1 MVDLMLK
8 QILLATASLAVIH
21 CICAAAESKAAT
33 DELSSAIIGLR
44 GGFDSNPANGR
55 DTSGSPTLTT
65 FATWDYLHGTVQ
77 DGYSAKLVLVETQYD
92 PRVLA
97 VGRAHSLTLQHAF
110 TLSDATIKSTLAAS
124 DEQSWSQRRSSL
136 SWRQR
141 VDYGLGDFRLFASGE
156 ARISALNERNVFN
169 LGDFLPQNE
178 NFGTLSLTPGFAWR
192 KGETEIGVS
201 ATGSRT
207 HFVDGVDY
215 LGLRRDHNRLQAN
228 LFASTRIGELAL
240 EGSVSPFRALFPEKE
255 FETVE
260 SLLYTARARL
270 PYGAFSLDLVSGR
283 TVDDTTLP
291 FSVLNLVTAHEARV
305 SAKIDAKNAVGLTA
319 RRKTDDYIGLD
330 AKSDQKSLGID
341 YQRMLGAGF
350 TATASAAVRKVKET
364 GARPISSFSLTFG
377 LQKQIDLIGKT
388 EKSGG

>member
-1 MVDLMLK
+1 MIK
-8 QILLATASLAVIH
+8 QIFLTGVTLLASTY
-21 CICAAAESKAAT
+21 ICHGAESEALPS
-33 DELSSAIIGLR
+33 ELSAAVIGLR
-44 GGFDSNPANGR
+44 GGFDSNPANSGGAR
-55 DTSGSPTLTT
+55 GSPLMTV
-65 FATWDYLHGTVQ
+65 FATWDYLNGTLQ

-97 VGRAHSLTLQHAF
+97 AGRAHSLTLQHAV
-110 TLSDATIKSTLAAS
+110 SIGDAAIKSTLAAS

-141 VDYGLGDFRLFASGE
+141 IDYGLGDIRLFASGE

-178 NFGTLSLTPGFAWR
+178 NFGTLSLTPGLAWR
-192 KGETEIGVS
+192 SNGTEIGVS
-201 ATGSRT
+201 VTGGRT

-215 LGLRRDHNRLQAN
+215 LGLRRDHNRMQAN
-228 LFASTRIGELAL
+228 LFASGTIGEFAL
-240 EGSVSPFRALFPEKE
+240 EGSVSPFRAAFPEKE

-260 SLLYTARARL
+260 SLLYTAKARL
-270 PYGAFSLDLVSGR
+270 PYGAVAFDLASGR

-305 SAKIDAKNAVGLTA
+305 SAKIDPKNTVALA
-319 RRKTDDYIGLD
+319 FRRKTDDYIGLD

-341 YQRMLGAGF
+341 YQRALGQGF
-350 TATASAAVRKVKET
+350 TATASAALRKTKET
-364 GARPISSFSLTFG
+364 GARPVSAFSVMLG
-377 LQKQIDLIGKT
+377 LQKQIDLIGKP
-388 EKSGG
+388 EKTGS